1 MALAT
6 PVPAGGTSSDDETLL
21 RGSTLPESETALLRP
36 VIESFLRRHP
46 EGDTA
51 IIVRAAETA
60 TVAHAGQRRRSGEP
74 YITHPIAV
82 SGIVAD
88 LGLDAQT
95 VAAALLHDAVE
106 DTGITTEDIQ
116 RDFGAAVALIVEGVT
131 KLDRL
136 QFDSKEAQQAATVRK
151 MLVAMADD
159 WRVLIIKLADR
170 LHNMRTLA
178 VMPEWKQRRTAQQT
192 LDIYAPLAHRLGIQE
207 IKWQLEDLAFATLH
221 PKRYAEIEQMV
232 ASRAPLR
239 DDYLARVLVALR
251 DRLSASGINAEV
263 TGRPKHLWSIYE
275 KMVVR
280 GKEFDDLYDLVGI
293 RVIVES
299 EKDCWAALGSIHA
312 IWPPVQGRFKDYI
325 NSPKFNLY
333 QSLHT
338 TVIGLDGDPIEVQ
351 IRTHEMHRRAEY
363 GIAAHWGYKENP
375 AATERPPSATSKSH
389 KTDTAERRARTTKP
403 AGSSR
408 PKSGGSPKSSAGSRA
423 AETNGTSATSA
434 APTAPASSGRKKTAA
449 TTSGGQADVL
459 DRDKKAAQLAL
470 AKETSSTTAEIE
482 WMQRIVDFQNET
494 TDPIEFLEA
503 LKLDLEED
511 EVYVFTPKGK
521 VIALTASATP
531 VDFAYAI
538 HTEVGHRCIGAKVNG
553 RLVPLDTTLNTA
565 DTVEIFTS
573 KSPTAGPSR
582 DWLGVVAS
590 SRARTKIRQWFSR
603 ERREDAMEL
612 GREELVKELRREGLP
627 VQKLAA
633 DGALTSLCATMNYA
647 DLDALYAAIG
657 DNRVS
662 ARAVCQRLLRELRGG
677 TYEAQLPVTALQQ
690 PSPARPGRGSSVG
703 VYVEGLDDLM
713 VRLSRCCTPVPGDEI
728 VGFVTRG
735 RGVSVHRS
743 DCANAAS
750 LASRSRERLIEVEW
764 DHRSSGVFVA
774 TLEVVAIDRS
784 RLLADVTKVVAEHH
798 LNIVS
803 AHTQT
808 DSDRISRMRFDVELA
823 DPAHLESVINLIR
836 HLDAVYDVYRILP
849 GKKD

>member
-6 PVPAGGTSSDDETLL
+6 PTPAEGATDAVDERLAASSLPAAEAELL
-21 RGSTLPESETALLRP
+21 GP
-36 VIESFLRRHP
+36 VIAAYLKRHP
-46 EGDTA
+46 GDD
-51 IIVRAAETA
+51 ISLIVRAAETA
-60 TVAHAGQRRRSGEP
+60 TVAHAGQTRRSGEP
-74 YITHPIAV
+74 YVTHPIAV
-82 SGIVAD
+82 AGIVAN

-106 DTGITTEDIQ
+106 DTGVTTDAIE
-116 RDFGAAVALIVEGVT
+116 RDFGPSVAVIVEGVT

-151 MLVAMADD
+151 MLVAMAND

-170 LHNMRTLA
+170 LHNMRTLS
-178 VMPEWKQRRTAQQT
+178 VMPEWKQRRTAQET
-192 LDIYAPLAHRLGIQE
+192 LDIYAPLAHRLGIQGV
-207 IKWQLEDLAFATLH
+207 KWQLEDLAFATLH

-239 DDYLARVLVALR
+239 DEFLARVLVSVR
-251 DRLSASGINAEV
+251 ERLEASGVNAEV

-280 GKEFDDLYDLVGI
+280 GKEFDELHDLVGI

-338 TVIGLDGDPIEVQ
+338 TVIGLDGKPIEVQ
-351 IRTHEMHRRAEY
+351 VRTHEMHRRAEY
-363 GIAAHWGYKENP
+363 GIAAHWGYKENAVRGEAGMAP
-375 AATERPPSATSKSH
+375 THRAGDVPRGTVARTRRRKDGKSKDGSSKKAPQMTSAQRAELVER
-389 KTDTAERRARTTKP
+389 DRRAER
-403 AGSSR
+403 
-408 PKSGGSPKSSAGSRA
+408 
-423 AETNGTSATSA
+423 
-434 APTAPASSGRKKTAA
+434 
-449 TTSGGQADVL
+449 
-459 DRDKKAAQLAL
+459 LAL

-521 VIALTASATP
+521 VIALAANSTP
-531 VDFAYAI
+531 VDFAYSI
-538 HTEVGHRCIGAKVNG
+538 HTEVGHKCIGAKVNG
-553 RLVPLDTTLNTA
+553 RLVPLDTRLSSA

-573 KSPTAGPSR
+573 KAETAGPSR
-582 DWLGVVAS
+582 DWLHVVAS
-590 SRARTKIRQWFSR
+590 SRARSKIRQWFSR
-603 ERREDAMEL
+603 ERREDAIEL
-612 GREELVKELRREGLP
+612 GRDELVKELRREGLP
-627 VQKLAA
+627 VQKLASA
-633 DGALTSLCATMNYA
+633 QTLAELAGTMNYA
-647 DLDALYAAIG
+647 DADALHAAIG
-657 DNRVS
+657 DNRIS
-662 ARAVCQRLLRELRGG
+662 ARAVTQRILRELRGG
-677 TYEAQLPVTALQQ
+677 TIEEQLPVTARQQ
-690 PSPARPGRGSSVG
+690 HIASRPGRGASVG
-703 VYVEGLDDLM
+703 VYVEGLDDMM

-728 VGFVTRG
+728 IGFVTRG
-735 RGVSVHRS
+735 RGVSVHRA

-774 TLEVVAIDRS
+774 TIEVVAIDRS
-784 RLLADVTKVVAEHH
+784 RLLADVTKVVSEHH

-803 AHTQT
+803 ANTQT
-808 DSDRISRMRFDVELA
+808 DADRISRMRFDVELA
-823 DPAHLESVINLIR
+823 DPAHLESVLNLIR

>member
-6 PVPAGGTSSDDETLL
+6 PTPTGGQRTAGT
-21 RGSTLPESETALLRP
+21 GSGAPSLTVAEAALLEG
-36 VIESFLRRHP
+36 VLDSFLRRHP
-46 EGDTA
+46 REDTSL
-51 IIVRAAETA
+51 IVLAAETA
-60 TVAHAGQRRRSGEP
+60 ALAHAGQLRRSGEP
-74 YITHPIAV
+74 YVTHPIAV
-82 SGIVAD
+82 ARVVAD
-88 LGLDAQT
+88 LGLDGVT
-95 VAAALLHDAVE
+95 IAAALLHDAVE
-106 DTGITTEDIQ
+106 DTGVTAEIVE
-116 RDFGAAVALIVEGVT
+116 RDFGSTVALIVDGVT

-151 MLVAMADD
+151 MLVAMASD

-170 LHNMRTLA
+170 LHNMRTLSA
-178 VMPEWKQRRTAQQT
+178 MPEWKQRRTAQET

-232 ASRAPLR
+232 AARAPLR
-239 DDYLARVLVALR
+239 DQFLARVLVAVR
-251 DRLSASGINAEV
+251 ERLAASGLNAEV

-280 GKEFDDLYDLVGI
+280 GKEFDELYDLVGI

-299 EKDCWAALGSIHA
+299 EKDCWGALGSIHA
-312 IWPPVQGRFKDYI
+312 IWSPVQGRFKDYI

-338 TVIGLDGDPIEVQ
+338 TVIGLDGKPIEVQ
-351 IRTHEMHRRAEY
+351 VRTHEMHRRAEY

-375 AATERPPSATSKSH
+375 VR
-389 KTDTAERRARTTKP
+389 TDRVAE
-403 AGSSR
+403 
-408 PKSGGSPKSSAGSRA
+408 
-423 AETNGTSATSA
+423 
-434 APTAPASSGRKKTAA
+434 SSGRVAREVPAKKLRVEKAGAKDRSPAPTPGKPTPGKPTPGKKVRGSA
-449 TTSGGQADVL
+449 QAGRGKQANSEKRARRGKEDASDGRAEQ
-459 DRDKKAAQLAL
+459 DRRAKRVAL

-521 VIALTASATP
+521 VIALTANATP

-553 RLVPLDTTLNTA
+553 RLVPLDTPLSSA

-573 KSPTAGPSR
+573 KAPTAGPSR
-582 DWLGVVAS
+582 DWLSMVAS

-603 ERREDAMEL
+603 ERREDAIEL
-612 GREELVKELRREGLP
+612 GRDELIKELRRQGLP
-627 VQKLAA
+627 VQKLASEN
-633 DGALTSLCATMNYA
+633 ALGELASTMNYA
-647 DLDALYAAIG
+647 DLDALHAAIG

-662 ARAVCQRLLRELRGG
+662 ARAVAQRLVRDLRGG
-677 TYEAQLPVTALQQ
+677 FYEEQLPVTARQQ
-690 PSPARPGRGSSVG
+690 PIAARPGRGSAVG

-735 RGVSVHRS
+735 RGVSVHRA
-743 DCANAAS
+743 DCSNAAS

-764 DHRSSGVFVA
+764 DHRSSSVFVA
-774 TLEVVAIDRS
+774 TIEVVAIDRS
-784 RLLADVTKVVAEHH
+784 SLLTDVTKVVSEHH

-803 AHTQT
+803 ANTQT
-808 DSDRISRMRFDVELA
+808 DADRISRMRFDVELA
-823 DPAHLESVINLIR
+823 DPGHLESVLNQIR

-849 GKKD
+849 GKRA

>member
-6 PVPAGGTSSDDETLL
+6 PVPAE
-21 RGSTLPESETALLRP
+21 GSTDAVDDMLAGSSLPAAEAELLVPVLTAY
-36 VIESFLRRHP
+36 LRRHP
-46 EGDTA
+46 GDDTSM
-51 IIVRAAETA
+51 IVRAAETA
-60 TVAHAGQRRRSGEP
+60 TLAHAGQTRRSGEP

-82 SGIVAD
+82 AGIVAD

-106 DTGITTEDIQ
+106 DTGVTTEIID
-116 RDFGAAVALIVEGVT
+116 RDFGADVALIVEGVT

-170 LHNMRTLA
+170 LHNMRTLS
-178 VMPEWKQRRTAQQT
+178 VMPEWKQRRTAQET
-192 LDIYAPLAHRLGIQE
+192 LDIYAPLAHRLGIQGV
-207 IKWQLEDLAFATLH
+207 KWQLEDLAFATLH

-239 DDYLARVLVALR
+239 DEFLARVLVAVR
-251 DRLSASGINAEV
+251 ERLDSSAVAAEV

-280 GKEFDDLYDLVGI
+280 GKEFDELFDLVGI

-338 TVIGLDGDPIEVQ
+338 TVIGLDGKPIEVQ
-351 IRTHEMHRRAEY
+351 VRTHEMHRRAEY
-363 GIAAHWGYKENP
+363 GIAAHWGYKVGGGRSEGSHGPRADTGGTGTRTKKNKEAKAKSEKKASGMTP
-375 AATERPPSATSKSH
+375 AQRAEMVER
-389 KTDTAERRARTTKP
+389 DRRAER
-403 AGSSR
+403 
-408 PKSGGSPKSSAGSRA
+408 
-423 AETNGTSATSA
+423 
-434 APTAPASSGRKKTAA
+434 
-449 TTSGGQADVL
+449 
-459 DRDKKAAQLAL
+459 LAL

-521 VIALTASATP
+521 VIALAANATP
-531 VDFAYAI
+531 VDFAYSI
-538 HTEVGHRCIGAKVNG
+538 HTEVGHKCIGAKVNG
-553 RLVPLDTTLNTA
+553 RLVPLDTRLNSA

-573 KSPTAGPSR
+573 KAETAGPSR
-582 DWLGVVAS
+582 DWLHMVAS
-590 SRARTKIRQWFSR
+590 SRARSKIRQWFSR
-603 ERREDAMEL
+603 ERREDAIEL
-612 GREELVKELRREGLP
+612 GRDELIKELRREGLP
-627 VQKLAA
+627 IQKLVS
-633 DGALTSLCATMNYA
+633 DHTLTTLAESMNYA
-647 DLDALYAAIG
+647 DVEALHAAIG
-657 DNRVS
+657 DNRIS
-662 ARAVCQRLLRELRGG
+662 ARAVTQRILRDLRGG
-677 TYEAQLPVTALQQ
+677 VYEEQLPVTARQQ
-690 PSPARPGRGSSVG
+690 PIAARPGKGSSVG
-703 VYVEGLDDLM
+703 VYVEGLDDMM

-728 VGFVTRG
+728 IGFVTRG
-735 RGVSVHRS
+735 RGVSVHRA

-764 DHRSSGVFVA
+764 DHRSSSVFVA
-774 TLEVVAIDRS
+774 TIEVVAIDRS
-784 RLLADVTKVVAEHH
+784 RLLADVTKVVSEHH

-803 AHTQT
+803 ANTQT
-808 DSDRISRMRFDVELA
+808 DADRISRMRFDVELA
-823 DPAHLESVINLIR
+823 DPAHLESVLNLIR